1 MAAAVAYR
9 DLYGHSAI
17 EAIPG
22 QTTVTN
28 PPNLIRVLTVDDHPL
43 LRRGIA
49 ALVNAEADMKLV
61 GEASSGR
68 EAIEMFR
75 LHRPDV
81 TLMDLQMP
89 DMNGTE
95 AIIEIQ
101 SEFPDARIIVLTT
114 YNGDTQVSKALK
126 AGARAYILKGDVHLE
141 LLEAIRAV
149 HAGQKR
155 IPAEI
160 AVELAAHAADDQL
173 SSREIDVLRLIA
185 AGNSNKLIADKLSIG
200 EATAKS
206 HVANIL
212 SKLGANDRA
221 HAVTIGVKRGIIEL

>member
-1 MAAAVAYR
+1 V
-9 DLYGHSAI
+9 SS
-17 EAIPG
+17 
-22 QTTVTN
+22 

-43 LRRGIA
+43 LRKGIA
-49 ALVNAEADMKLV
+49 TLVNAEADMKLV
-61 GEASSGR
+61 AEASNGQ
-68 EAIEMFR
+68 EAIRMFR

-95 AIIEIQ
+95 AIIEIRT
-101 SEFPDARIIVLTT
+101 EFPDARIVVLTT
-114 YNGDTQVSKALK
+114 YTGDAQVLKALK

-141 LLEAIRAV
+141 LLETIRAV
-149 HAGQKR
+149 HAGKKR
-155 IPAEI
+155 IPPEI
-160 AVELAAHAADDQL
+160 AAELAERAAEDRL
-173 SSREIDVLRLIA
+173 SPREIDVLRLIA
-185 AGNSNKLIADKLSIG
+185 AGNSNKLIADQLSIG

-221 HAVTIGVKRGIIEL
+221 HAVTIGLKRGIINL